1 LQAGQGLN
9 ALLSAIDSLPDA
21 VLVLDSNDRVSHY
34 NAALVTLY
42 GDAARFLA
50 IGKTFADLISELAVS
65 GQRYRALPE
74 SANALRDGKRRRVAV
89 ALPDDNNDISG
100 TTQIVRSLALHAL
113 APCDYEELTAE
124 GRWLH
129 VATRQVPQG
138 GHIIIHH
145 DITIWKARELQ
156 LEHTVLHDPETG
168 LPNRT
173 LFMDRLAQ
181 ELRRCARDRDRKF
194 GVVLIDVDRFRIIN
208 QDLGPEKAS
217 AVLAAVARR
226 LERVGR
232 PSDTVAHLEGDAFGC
247 LIDGVLDERDAYDFA
262 RRVNQALGEP
272 IRIDT
277 QDIEIKISIT
287 IGIAIG
293 NRLAS
298 SGGDLVRDASIA
310 LSRAKDDP
318 GTKVAIFDSVM
329 QNTTLTRYRLDTRLR
344 QAIRRKELR
353 LAYQPIVEIE
363 TFRVA
368 GFEGLARWGREG
380 VDAVTPTIFVEV
392 AEQSDLIVPLGRL
405 ALESAARELTTWIE
419 HNPDIFVTVNISPR
433 QFDEHD
439 LVKDLKNVIEDFSL
453 PRESLH
459 LEITESTV
467 VENPE
472 KVAEALAE
480 LKRLGVRICID
491 DFGTGYSSLHLLQAM
506 PYDVLKI
513 DRSFIS
519 TLDSSPR
526 SQIIVETITEM
537 AHRIGMRV
545 VAEGIERH
553 DQLAMIRRAGCD
565 FAQGCLFAPALEA
578 EEAARVA
585 ISGRLEVG

>member
-1 LQAGQGLN
+1 
-9 ALLSAIDSLPDA
+9 
-21 VLVLDSNDRVSHY
+21 
-34 NAALVTLY
+34 
-42 GDAARFLA
+42 
-50 IGKTFADLISELAVS
+50 
-65 GQRYRALPE
+65 
-74 SANALRDGKRRRVAV
+74 
-89 ALPDDNNDISG
+89 
-100 TTQIVRSLALHAL
+100 
-113 APCDYEELTAE
+113 
-124 GRWLH
+124 
-129 VATRQVPQG
+129 
-138 GHIIIHH
+138 
-145 DITIWKARELQ
+145 
-156 LEHTVLHDPETG
+156 
-168 LPNRT
+168 
-173 LFMDRLAQ
+173 
-181 ELRRCARDRDRKF
+181 
-194 GVVLIDVDRFRIIN
+194 
-208 QDLGPEKAS
+208 
-217 AVLAAVARR
+217 
-226 LERVGR
+226 
-232 PSDTVAHLEGDAFGC
+232 
-247 LIDGVLDERDAYDFA
+247 
-262 RRVNQALGEP
+262 
-272 IRIDT
+272 
-277 QDIEIKISIT
+277 
-287 IGIAIG
+287 
-293 NRLAS
+293 
-298 SGGDLVRDASIA
+298 
-310 LSRAKDDP
+310 
-318 GTKVAIFDSVM
+318 
-329 QNTTLTRYRLDTRLR
+329 
-344 QAIRRKELR
+344 
-353 LAYQPIVEIE
+353 IE